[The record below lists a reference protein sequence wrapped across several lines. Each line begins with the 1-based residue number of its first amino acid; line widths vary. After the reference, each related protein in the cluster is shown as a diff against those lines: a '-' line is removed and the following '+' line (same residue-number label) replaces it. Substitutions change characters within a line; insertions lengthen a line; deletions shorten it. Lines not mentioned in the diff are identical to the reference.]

1 MAAKT
6 IADLDLQGRRVFIRV
21 DFNVPLTPAGGVSDA
36 TRIRESLP
44 TITHAIERGAR
55 VVLASHLGR
64 PRGTPRSELSL
75 LPVAAYLAEALGRD
89 VFLTDEPAGDGAK
102 KVIYD
107 LRDGGVAMLENLR
120 FCPGE
125 EANDEVF
132 ARALAT
138 YADVY
143 VNEAFT
149 TAHRLH
155 ASTAGMVK
163 YVSSSKGLGLHADR
177 EVKMLGKLLGEVER
191 PFVAIVGGT
200 RVAEKI
206 GLLESLLSRVNVL
219 CLGGVMANT
228 FLAAKG
234 LSMGRSLVEPSKMP
248 IVRAF
253 LAKAEAS
260 GVQIILPRDLIVA
273 DDAKTDAG
281 ITISA
286 TTVPD
291 DRAVFD
297 IGPESA
303 AEIAAALA
311 RARTVFWNGPMG
323 VSESPA
329 FAAGTL
335 AVAKAVALGVLGG
348 TTVVA
353 GGETAAAVQRAGVS
367 SSIGHISTGGAAS
380 LEFIQGKKLP
390 GLAALES

>member
-21 DFNVPLTPAGGVSDA
+21 DFNVPLTPAGGVSDP
-36 TRIRESLP
+36 TRIRECLP
-44 TITHAIERGAR
+44 TIVHAIERGAR

-64 PRGTPRSELSL
+64 PKGHQRSDLSL

-89 VFLTDEPAGDGAK
+89 VFLADEPAGDGAK
-102 KVIYD
+102 KVVCD

-120 FCPGE
+120 FSPGE
-125 EANDEVF
+125 EANDEAF
-132 ARALAT
+132 ARSLAS

-163 YVSSSKGLGLHADR
+163 HVANRGLGLHADR
-177 EVKMLGKLLGEVER
+177 EVKMLGRLQGEVER

-206 GLLESLLSRVNVL
+206 GLLENLLGRADVV
-219 CLGGVMANT
+219 CLGGAMANT
-228 FLAAKG
+228 FLSAKG
-234 LSMGRSLVEPSKMP
+234 VPMGRSLVEPTKMP

-253 LAKAEAS
+253 LSRAESS
-260 GVQIILPRDLIVA
+260 GVKIVLPRDLVIA
-273 DDAKTDAG
+273 GDAQAASG
-281 ITISA
+281 
-286 TTVPD
+286 TTVPASAVPD
-291 DRAVFD
+291 DQAVFD
-297 IGPESA
+297 IGPETA
-303 AEIAAALA
+303 ADIGAVLA

-329 FAAGTL
+329 FAAGTM
-335 AVAKAVALGVLGG
+335 AVAKSMASVMGG

-353 GGETAAAVQRAGVS
+353 GRETAAVVQHAGVA
-367 SSIGHISTGGAAS
+367 SSIAHISTGGAAS
-380 LEFIQGKKLP
+380 LEFIEGKKLP

>member
-64 PRGTPRSELSL
+64 PKGHPRAELSL

-102 KVIYD
+102 KVISD

-120 FCPGE
+120 FSPGE

-155 ASTAGMVK
+155 ASTAGMLK
-163 YVSSSKGLGLHADR
+163 YVSSSKGLGFHADR

-206 GLLESLLSRVNVL
+206 GLLESLLGRVNVL
-219 CLGGVMANT
+219 CLGGAMANT

-234 LSMGRSLVEPSKMP
+234 VPMGRSLVEPSKMP

-253 LAKAEAS
+253 LSKAEAS
-260 GVQIILPRDLIVA
+260 GVQIVLPRDLVVA
-273 DDAKTDAG
+273 DDAKADAG
-281 ITISA
+281 TTLST
-286 TTVPD
+286 TTVPE

-297 IGPESA
+297 IGPDSA
-303 AEIAAALA
+303 ADIGAVLA

-329 FAAGTL
+329 FAAGTM

-353 GGETAAAVQRAGVS
+353 GGETAAAVHRAGVS
-367 SSIGHISTGGAAS
+367 SSVGHISTGGAAS

>member
-64 PRGTPRSELSL
+64 PKGHPKTDLSL

-89 VFLTDEPAGDGAK
+89 VVLADEPAGDGAK
-102 KVIYD
+102 KVVSD
-107 LRDGGVAMLENLR
+107 LRDGSVAMLENLR
-120 FCPGE
+120 FSPGE

-163 YVSSSKGLGLHADR
+163 YVSSKGLGFHADR
-177 EVKMLGKLLGEVER
+177 EVKMLGKLAGEVER

-206 GLLESLLSRVNVL
+206 GLLENLLSRVNVL
-219 CLGGVMANT
+219 CVGGAMANT

-234 LSMGRSLVEPSKMP
+234 VPMGRSLVEPSKMP

-253 LAKAEAS
+253 LAKAETS
-260 GVQIILPRDLIVA
+260 GVQILLPRDLVVA
-273 DDAKTDAG
+273 GDIKAG
-281 ITISA
+281 AGTTISS
-286 TTVPD
+286 TTVPE

-297 IGPESA
+297 IGPDSA
-303 AEIAAALA
+303 AEIGAVLA

-335 AVAKAVALGVLGG
+335 AVARSIASVMGG

-353 GGETAAAVQRAGVS
+353 GSETAAAVHRAGVA
-367 SSIGHISTGGAAS
+367 SSIAHISTGGEAS
-380 LEFIQGKKLP
+380 LEFIEGKKLP
-390 GLAALES
+390 GLAALET

>member
-44 TITHAIERGAR
+44 TINHAIERGAR

-64 PRGTPRSELSL
+64 PKGHPRPELSL
-75 LPVAAYLAEALGRD
+75 LPVAAFLAEALGRD

-102 KVIYD
+102 KVVND
-107 LRDGGVAMLENLR
+107 LRDGSVAMLENLR
-120 FCPGE
+120 FAPGE
-125 EANDEVF
+125 EANDEAF
-132 ARALAT
+132 ARNLAS

-143 VNEAFT
+143 VNEAFS
-149 TAHRLH
+149 TAHRSH

-163 YVSSSKGLGLHADR
+163 YISSKGLGFHADR
-177 EVKMLGKLLGEVER
+177 DVKMLGKLVGEVER

-200 RVAEKI
+200 RVSEKI
-206 GLLESLLSRVNVL
+206 GLLENLLGRADAV
-219 CLGGVMANT
+219 CLGGAMANT

-234 LSMGRSLVEPSKMP
+234 VPMGRSLVEPSKLP
-248 IVRAF
+248 IARAF
-253 LAKAEAS
+253 LAKAESIGAHI
-260 GVQIILPRDLIVA
+260 VLPRDLVVA
-273 DDAKTDAG
+273 EHDKAETGAV
-281 ITISA
+281 IAAS
-286 TTVPD
+286 TVPD
-291 DRAVFD
+291 NHGVFD

-303 AEIAAALA
+303 AEIGNVLA

-329 FAAGTL
+329 FAAGTMS
-335 AVAKAVALGVLGG
+335 VAKSLALVMGG
-348 TTVVA
+348 TTVVV
-353 GGETAAAVQRAGVS
+353 GGDTAAAVQRAGVA
-367 SSIGHISTGGAAS
+367 SSITHISTGGSAS
-380 LEFIQGKKLP
+380 LEFIEGKKLP